1 MKKLLIVLAV
11 FVTASVFAQA
21 PQKMSYQAVIR
32 NGSSALIT
40 STTVGMQISILQG
53 SAIGTPVYVETQTPT
68 SNINGLVSL
77 EIGTGITSDNFSTI
91 DWSNGP
97 YFIKTETDPIG
108 GTNYTITGTSELLS
122 VPYALHS
129 KTAENI
135 VGGISE
141 TDPIFG
147 VSVASG
153 ITGTDITN
161 WNNKLDTEIDGSV
174 TNELQAIS
182 LSNDTIYLSNGG
194 FVKLPIGFDGQ
205 YSSLTGTPTNVS
217 SFTNDAGYLT
227 SFSEVDGSITN
238 ELQAISLSNDTIYLS
253 NGGFVKLPVGFDG
266 QYSSLTGTPTNVSSF
281 TNDAGYLTSFSEVD
295 GSVTNELQV
304 LSISND
310 TLYLSDGGFV
320 KIPSANAWS
329 LTGNTG
335 TNPST
340 NFIGTKDANDLAFK
354 TNNIEKMRISSLG
367 KVGIGTSGTTFPLEV
382 SVPSTNGSQFN
393 LKLTNLTLGI
403 GNGVGIL
410 FAPDD
415 AAIAK
420 MGIFVERKAAWGFST
435 MHFLSR
441 LTSDYTSA
449 DLSNSVMS
457 LTQNGYLGIGTT
469 TPSSLLNVRSSSYNL
484 LKLET
489 TGANSNANID
499 IATTGSGSAQFTQ
512 TGGAGGFTF
521 YPNGVVGT
529 PTLAIVPFGTTGNV
543 GIGTTT
549 PNTLLQVYGNS
560 GNLLKLQT
568 SNLMNTSGQSIGL
581 TFATSADTETGRIE
595 AITESNGNIGM
606 RFYTYSGGANERFR
620 ISSTGNIG
628 IGNSNPSAKLHI
640 GNGTRFVASSDASIF
655 LQSGNGAGSARDWK
669 IYVPMTAGYLAFR
682 DMGFDNL
689 NNGMAT
695 DAMAIQ
701 WGTGNVG
708 IGTTNPSA
716 KLEVQGAVK
725 IVDGTQSIGKV
736 LTSDANGLA
745 SWQTPSTNSHYI
757 GESYG
762 GGIVFYV
769 YDNGQHGLIAST
781 VDQSVGLQ
789 WYNGINKYT
798 GTTGDGLGAG
808 TMNSTILVAS
818 QMGDNP
824 TGNFAAKLCADY
836 SITDSGVTYG
846 DWYLPSIYE
855 LNLLYL
861 QQAVVG
867 GFANDPYW
875 SSTETDN
882 ATAWSQNL
890 TTGTQYSFYG
900 KGALWYVRAIRTF

>member
-32 NGSSALIT
+32 NSSSALIT

-53 SAIGTPVYVETQTPT
+53 SSTGTPVYVETQTPT
-68 SNINGLVSL
+68 SNVNGLVSL
-77 EIGTGITSDNFSTI
+77 EIGTGITVDDFSTI

-97 YFIKTETDPIG
+97 YFIKTETDLAG
-108 GTNYTITGTSELLS
+108 GTNYTITGVSELLS
-122 VPYALHS
+122 VPYALHA

-135 VGGISE
+135 TGSIIE

-147 VSVASG
+147 SSVASG
-153 ITGTDITN
+153 ITGTDVTN
-161 WNNKLDTEIDGSV
+161 WNNKLDTEIDGSI
-174 TNELQAIS
+174 TNEIQILN
-182 LSNDTIYLSNGG
+182 LSNDTIYLTNGGFVKLPAGFNGQYSSLIGAPTNVSTFTNDAGYLTTEIDGSVTNEIQALSISNDTLYLSNGG
-194 FVKLPIGFDGQ
+194 FVKLP
-205 YSSLTGTPTNVS
+205 
-217 SFTNDAGYLT
+217 
-227 SFSEVDGSITN
+227 
-238 ELQAISLSNDTIYLS
+238 
-253 NGGFVKLPVGFDG
+253 
-266 QYSSLTGTPTNVSSF
+266 
-281 TNDAGYLTSFSEVD
+281 
-295 GSVTNELQV
+295 
-304 LSISND
+304 
-310 TLYLSDGGFV
+310 
-320 KIPSANAWS
+320 SANAWS
-329 LTGNTG
+329 LLGNIG

-340 NFIGTKDANDLAFK
+340 NFMGTKDTNDLVFK
-354 TNNIEKMRISSLG
+354 TNNTEKMRISSLG

-568 SNLMNTSGQSIGL
+568 SNIMNTSGQSIGL

-708 IGTTNPSA
+708 IGTTNPGS
-716 KLEVQGAVK
+716 KLEVQGTIK
-725 IVDGTQSIGKV
+725 IVDGSQGVNKV
-736 LTSDANGLA
+736 LTSNAAGLA
-745 SWQTPSTNSHYI
+745 SWQALPSHYI
-757 GESYG
+757 GENYG
-762 GGIVFYV
+762 GGIVFYI

-900 KGALWYVRAIRTF
+900 KAALWYVRAIRAF